1 MIIRVASPKVA
12 SPSNDFL
19 RFELQWI
26 TLKPSPGLGLEL
38 SLLDL
43 APWSLRCLS
52 AQSDGCI
59 DDSKRSCHPMS
70 FLVLSSAHPY
80 GTLFSNVSQ
89 RVLKAETAGSNCF
102 LLVPCNVFGCHLLQE
117 MWFQHLFVWE
127 VAKDKRLAVASLIMS
142 LLRYIRL
149 VHLRLNA
156 AARGFRSSELNSLE
170 MVCLTQVSNA
180 ASLSVIVWW
189 LSCSKMPPSTIQDM
203 DYSFLLILIHLK
215 FYMLM

>member
-102 LLVPCNVFGCHLLQE
+102 CWFLATYLVAICSKKCDFSIYSFEKWQKTKDWLLLRWSWAYSDISAWYTSDWMQQRGAFDQVSWTH
-117 MWFQHLFVWE
+117 WKWFVWLRS
-127 VAKDKRLAVASLIMS
+127 ATQHPCQSLFDGWVV
-142 LLRYIRL
+142 RKC
-149 VHLRLNA
+149 HPA
-156 AARGFRSSELNSLE
+156 QFRIWITHSS
-170 MVCLTQVSNA
+170 
-180 ASLSVIVWW
+180 
-189 LSCSKMPPSTIQDM
+189 
-203 DYSFLLILIHLK
+203 
-215 FYMLM
+215 